1 MLWVHCFEGTLRAL
15 TDTEIKKAKPQEKPY
30 KLSDGAGLYV
40 WVTPSGGKKWRASY
54 RHEEKQKTM
63 TFGGYPEVSLALA
76 RERHRNACRLLAEGL
91 DPMEQ
96 RKAVKT
102 AHEAAN
108 MNSFASVAALW
119 LEHWQEGESAVTS
132 IPSAVGSLRTFFP
145 RWGRVLSKPLKL
157 PKWSS

>member
-1 MLWVHCFEGTLRAL
+1 M
-15 TDTEIKKAKPQEKPY
+15 
-30 KLSDGAGLYV
+30 
-40 WVTPSGGKKWRASY
+40 PSGGKKWRASY

-76 RERHRNACRLLAEGL
+76 RERHRNARRLLAEGL

-108 MNSFASVAALW
+108 MNSFASVAAL
-119 LEHWQEGESAVTS
+119 
-132 IPSAVGSLRTFFP
+132 
-145 RWGRVLSKPLKL
+145 
-157 PKWSS
+157 